1 MINIVSFLI
10 FIHINGYMDIYNMD
24 IEINDSSNESII
36 GSRKNKLRSK
46 KKYSEPLQMRILKMN
61 R

>member
-1 MINIVSFLI
+1 
-10 FIHINGYMDIYNMD
+10 MD